1 MGVLRFL
8 RFLRFLRGFFWSWP
22 KEIPQTPKKSR
33 FLPALGAVESFAG
46 GIGDV
51 VVPKQDT
58 FLCIAD
64 RSLSRLRG
72 SPLPRAGCLGPEAR
86 VGLDCLAGRG
96 CSGP

>member
-1 MGVLRFL
+1 MG
-8 RFLRFLRGFFWSWP
+8 FLRFLRGFFWSWP